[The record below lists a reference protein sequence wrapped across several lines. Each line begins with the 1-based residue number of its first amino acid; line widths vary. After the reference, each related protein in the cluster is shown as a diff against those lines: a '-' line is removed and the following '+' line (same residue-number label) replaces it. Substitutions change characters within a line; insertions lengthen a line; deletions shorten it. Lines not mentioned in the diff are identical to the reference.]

1 MRKFC
6 RINAIIELV
15 KIRSINMLFK
25 YSGMTKQGKNVKG
38 TIEASAVEEA
48 KQKLKAQGI
57 FYKEITETAQIT
69 MKNFSKR
76 EMPGPLLS
84 SFAKELSSYL
94 NSGMAVLTAIKLIQ
108 GQHEKEKKYASFLA
122 SLKTM
127 IEEGK
132 SLYHALGSQSVYS
145 LPDFFL
151 QSINVAGQSG
161 KMVPVLIQMGS
172 FFSSQAKVKK
182 QVGNAMAYPIFIFVV
197 AILMTGFLVAFVVP
211 KITSIFE
218 ETGQEL
224 PGITQFVLG
233 ASDFLIAN
241 WMILIGGFI
250 ALVIAFKSSYKYSI
264 GFKRA
269 YDGFMLK
276 VPVIGALIQNHEL
289 GRFSY
294 IIGLMLNSGVS
305 YAHAVKL
312 ATTTFANA
320 AMRES
325 FETAAE
331 RVIEGNKLSHS
342 LQRGKGVLPKR
353 NFMQALAL
361 GEESSEVASILS
373 NVAALYQEE
382 NEDKLKLL
390 LSLLEPFMML
400 FIGGIVGVIVAAMLL
415 PIFSMNLGS

>member
-1 MRKFC
+1 
-6 RINAIIELV
+6 
-15 KIRSINMLFK
+15 MLFK
-25 YSGMTKQGKNVKG
+25 YSGMTKQGKSTKG
-38 TIEASAVEEA
+38 SIEASSMDEA
-48 KQKLKAQGI
+48 KQKLKGQGV
-57 FYKEITETAQIT
+57 FYKEISETAQIT

-108 GQHEKEKKYASFLA
+108 GQHEKEKKYASFL
-122 SLKTM
+122 SSIRTM

-145 LPDFFL
+145 MPDFFL

-161 KMVPVLIQMGS
+161 KMVPVLIEMGS

-182 QVGNAMAYPIFIFVV
+182 QVGNAMAYPLFIFII
-197 AILMTGFLVAFVVP
+197 AILMTGFLIGSVVP
-211 KITSIFE
+211 KITGIFKD
-218 ETGQEL
+218 TGQEL
-224 PGITQFVLG
+224 PGVTQFVLG
-233 ASDFLIAN
+233 ISDFLIAN
-241 WMILIGGFI
+241 WGIMIFTFI
-250 ALVIAFKSSYKYSI
+250 AFVVAFKSAYKYSR
-264 GFKRA
+264 GFKRS
-269 YDGFMLK
+269 YDKFMLK
-276 VPVIGALIQNHEL
+276 VPVIGELIQNHEL

-294 IIGLMLNSGVS
+294 ILGLMLNSGVS

-325 FETAAE
+325 FEVAAD
-331 RVIEGNKLSHS
+331 RVIEGNKLSHA
-342 LQRGKGVLPKR
+342 LQRGKGILPKR

-373 NVAALYQEE
+373 NVAELYQEE

-400 FIGGIVGVIVAAMLL
+400 FIGGVVALIVMAMLL
-415 PIFSMNLGS
+415 PIFSMNLGAT

>member
-1 MRKFC
+1 
-6 RINAIIELV
+6 
-15 KIRSINMLFK
+15 MLFK
-25 YSGMTKQGKNVKG
+25 YKGLTKQGKNAKG
-38 TIEASAVEEA
+38 SIEASTIEEA
-48 KQKLKAQGI
+48 KQKLKSQGI
-57 FYKEITETAQIT
+57 FYQTLQETSQIT
-69 MKNFSKR
+69 KKNFSQR

-94 NSGMAVLTAIKLIQ
+94 NSGMAVLTAIKLIE
-108 GQHEKEKKYASFLA
+108 GQHKKEKKYASFL
-122 SLKTM
+122 SSIKTM

-145 LPDFFL
+145 MPDFFL

-161 KMVPVLIQMGS
+161 KMVSVLINMGS

-182 QVGNAMAYPIFIFVV
+182 QVANAMAYPMFIFIV
-197 AILMTGFLVAFVVP
+197 AIGMTAFLIAYVVP
-211 KITSIFE
+211 SITGIFKD
-218 ETGQEL
+218 TGQEL
-224 PGITQFVLG
+224 PELTQFVLG
-233 ASDFLIAN
+233 ISDFLSSN
-241 WMILIGGFI
+241 WILLMAGFI
-250 ALVIAFKSSYKYSI
+250 GTIVGFKLIYKHIY

-276 VPVIGALIQNHEL
+276 MPVIGELIQNHEL

-294 IIGLMLNSGVS
+294 ILGLMLNSGVS

-312 ATTTFANA
+312 ATTTFSNTAF
-320 AMRES
+320 RES
-325 FETAAE
+325 FENASE

-373 NVAALYQEE
+373 NIAELYREE
-382 NEDKLKLL
+382 NEDKLKML

-400 FIGGIVGVIVAAMLL
+400 FIGLLVGVIVAAMLL
-415 PIFSMNLGS
+415 PIFSMNLGA

>member
-1 MRKFC
+1 
-6 RINAIIELV
+6 
-15 KIRSINMLFK
+15 MLFK
-25 YSGMTKQGKNVKG
+25 YSGMTKQGKNAKG
-38 TIEASAVEEA
+38 SIEASNIDEA
-48 KQKLKAQGI
+48 KQKLKSQGI
-57 FYKEITETAQIT
+57 FYKEISETSQIT

-145 LPDFFL
+145 MPDFFL

-182 QVGNAMAYPIFIFVV
+182 QVGNAMAYPMFIFIV
-197 AILMTGFLVAFVVP
+197 AIGMTGFLIAFVVP
-211 KITSIFE
+211 KITGIFKD
-218 ETGQEL
+218 TGQEL
-224 PGITQFVLG
+224 PDITQFVLG
-233 ASDFLIAN
+233 ISDFLSAHYIVL
-241 WMILIGGFI
+241 ILGFI
-250 ALVIAFKSSYKYSI
+250 ALIVSFKSAYKYS
-264 GFKRA
+264 FKFKKA

-276 VPVIGALIQNHEL
+276 VPVIGELIQNHEL

-294 IIGLMLNSGVS
+294 ILGLMLNSGVS

-325 FETAAE
+325 FEVAAD

-342 LQRGKGVLPKR
+342 LQRGKGILPKR

-373 NVAALYQEE
+373 NVAELYQEE
-382 NEDKLKLL
+382 NDDKLKLL

-400 FIGGIVGVIVAAMLL
+400 FIGGVVGLIVSAMLL
-415 PIFSMNLGS
+415 PIFSMNLGAT

>member
-1 MRKFC
+1 
-6 RINAIIELV
+6 
-15 KIRSINMLFK
+15 MLFK
-25 YSGMTKQGKNVKG
+25 YKGMTKQGKSAKG
-38 TIEASAVEEA
+38 SIEASSLDEA

-57 FYKEITETAQIT
+57 FYQDISQSSQ
-69 MKNFSKR
+69 MNLKNFSQR

-94 NSGMAVLTAIKLIQ
+94 NSGMAVLTAIKLME
-108 GQHEKEKKYASFLA
+108 GQHTKEKKYASFLA
-122 SLKTM
+122 SIRTM

-132 SLYHALGSQSVYS
+132 SLYHALSSQSVYAM
-145 LPDFFL
+145 PDFFL

-182 QVGNAMAYPIFIFVV
+182 QVGNAMAYPLFIFIV
-197 AILMTGFLVAFVVP
+197 AIGMTGFLIAFVVP
-211 KITSIFE
+211 KITGIFKD
-218 ETGQEL
+218 TGQEL
-224 PGITQFVLG
+224 PEITQFVLG
-233 ASDFLIAN
+233 ISDFLSAN
-241 WMILIGGFI
+241 YI
-250 ALVIAFKSSYKYSI
+250 ALILGFVLLIVLFKTFYKYSK
-264 GFKRA
+264 GFKRT

-276 VPVIGALIQNHEL
+276 LPVIGDLIQNHEL

-312 ATTTFANA
+312 ATSTFSNA
-320 AMRES
+320 ALKDS
-325 FETAAE
+325 FEMASE
-331 RVIEGNKLSHS
+331 RVIEGNKLSYS

-361 GEESSEVASILS
+361 GEESSEVANILS
-373 NVAALYQEE
+373 NVASLYQEE
-382 NEDKLKLL
+382 NDDKLKLL

-400 FIGGIVGVIVAAMLL
+400 FIGGVVGLIVAAMLL
-415 PIFSMNLGS
+415 PIFSMNLGAA

>member
-1 MRKFC
+1 
-6 RINAIIELV
+6 
-15 KIRSINMLFK
+15 MLFK
-25 YSGMTKQGKNVKG
+25 YKGLTKQGKSAKG
-38 TIEASAVEEA
+38 SIEASTIEEA
-48 KQKLKAQGI
+48 KQKLKTQGI
-57 FYKEITETAQIT
+57 FYQSIQETSQIT
-69 MKNFSKR
+69 KSNFSQR

-94 NSGMAVLTAIKLIQ
+94 NSGMTVLTAIKLIE
-108 GQHEKEKKYASFLA
+108 GQHKKEKKYASFLA
-122 SLKTM
+122 SIKTM

-132 SLYHALGSQSVYS
+132 SLYHALGSQSVYY

-161 KMVPVLIQMGS
+161 KMVPVLIQMGT

-182 QVGNAMAYPIFIFVV
+182 QVGNAMAYPLFIFMV
-197 AILMTGFLVAFVVP
+197 AIGMTGFLIAFVVP
-211 KITSIFE
+211 KITGIFKD
-218 ETGQEL
+218 TGQEL
-224 PGITQFVLG
+224 PEITQFVLSV
-233 ASDFLIAN
+233 SDFLSAN
-241 WMILIGGFI
+241 YVTLIVGFVSI
-250 ALVIAFKSSYKYSI
+250 IIIFKMSYKHI
-264 GFKRA
+264 FPFKKA

-276 VPVIGALIQNHEL
+276 VPVVGELIQNHEL

-294 IIGLMLNSGVS
+294 ILGLMLNSGVS

-320 AMRES
+320 AFRES
-325 FETAAE
+325 FEIAAE
-331 RVIEGNKLSHS
+331 RVIEGNKLSHA

-373 NVAALYQEE
+373 NIAELYREE
-382 NEDKLKLL
+382 NDDKLKLL

-400 FIGGIVGVIVAAMLL
+400 FIGLVVGVIVAAMLL
-415 PIFSMNLGS
+415 PIFSMNLGAS